1 MTSDPVTGDR
11 VTSERPAGERPTEVA
26 PIRLLIAEDE
36 EHLGAILE
44 HFLRGRGYDVSM
56 CRDGRT
62 ALQSLHAAPYDV
74 ALLDVVMP
82 EMDGL
87 EVLRHLQSEPEPPE
101 VIIIT
106 GNGTIDTAINA
117 INLGAYDYISK
128 PYRMAE
134 VDVMVRR
141 AWEKRELVKAN
152 VMLRKRVAPLPRALT
167 SANVA
172 MQEMLRTLV
181 AVAPERD
188 AILLSGEAGS
198 GKSYIA
204 RHVHALSGRAG
215 DAFAEAT
222 ARDGRLV
229 TVGDLFG
236 YEGGAAA
243 YSSGAGSTSV
253 GTGVGTGMG
262 TGALVLAERGSVVVD
277 LERLDQEAY
286 GALCRAVSDGY
297 FVRVGGTRRI
307 ELLARIIACVR
318 DPTAGANFPASSR
331 VHVAPLRQRPEDME
345 RLTAE
350 LLSGVDGGMCTMAMD
365 AIEPLRDY
373 PWPGNVRELQL
384 VLTRA
389 SLLSGSGLVTATD
402 VRMLLASGS
411 VSTVR
416 VEGQGGA
423 LDQLERLHI
432 ESMLIRCN
440 WHQGRAALALGIST
454 KTLYRKMREYGFR
467 RPRKRKLVPA
477 PPEG

>member
-1 MTSDPVTGDR
+1 M
-11 VTSERPAGERPTEVA
+11 TSERGAEVS
-26 PIRLLIAEDE
+26 PIRLMIAEDE

-44 HFLRGRGYDVSM
+44 HFLRGRGYDVTM

-62 ALQSLHAAPYDV
+62 ALRSLHAAPYDV
-74 ALLDVVMP
+74 ALLDIVMP

-87 EVLRHLQSEPEPPE
+87 EVLRHLQTEPEPPE

-117 INLGAYDYISK
+117 IKLGAYDYVSK

-134 VDVMVRR
+134 IDVMVRR

-152 VMLRKRVAPLPRALT
+152 VMLRKRAAPPARAVV

-172 MQEMLRTLV
+172 MQEVLRTV
-181 AVAPERD
+181 TAVAAARD
-188 AILLSGEAGS
+188 PIVISGPAGS
-198 GKSYIA
+198 GKNYVA
-204 RHVHALSGRAG
+204 RHVHALGGRAS
-215 DAFAEAT
+215 DAFVEAT
-222 ARDGRLV
+222 ACDGRLV

-236 YEGGAAA
+236 YEGGPA
-243 YSSGAGSTSV
+243 TSAQ
-253 GTGVGTGMG
+253 GTGATAMSTG
-262 TGALVLAERGSVVVD
+262 TGALVLAERGTVVVD
-277 LERLDQEAY
+277 LERLDPDAAA
-286 GALCRAVSDGY
+286 ALRAAVNDGY

-307 ELLARIIACVR
+307 ELIARVIACVR
-318 DPTAGANFPASSR
+318 DTAVAADFPAASR
-331 VHVAPLRQRPEDME
+331 VHIPPLRQRLEDIE
-345 RLTAE
+345 RLAAE

-365 AIEPLRDY
+365 VIEPLREY

-389 SLLSGSGLVTATD
+389 SLLSGSGQVGAND

-411 VSTVR
+411 MGTVR
-416 VEGQGGA
+416 AEGQGGA
-423 LDQLERLHI
+423 LDELERLHI
-432 ESMLIRCN
+432 ENMLIRCN

-467 RPRKRKLVPA
+467 RPRKRKLA
-477 PPEG
+477 RTSLEE